1 MITADTRLA
10 TVIGSAENGID
21 GYFIKPWSPGEFQ
34 RRISLILEKK
44 ALLKPV
50 YSLIDK

>member
-1 MITADTRLA
+1 MTRFA
-10 TVIGSAENGID
+10 AVIGSAENGID
-21 GYFIKPWSPGEFQ
+21 GYLTQAMDSW
-34 RRISLILEKK
+34 RIPKEESSVILEKK